1 MKVNGNEE
9 DPANGE
15 AKEEGV
21 VIGGLA
27 GPDYGATNASC
38 RNSDDGLVVAD
49 GAQVKQQ
56 AGVTRIEA
64 IAKAWT
70 KKSLFWAYVG

>member
-1 MKVNGNEE
+1 MKVNDTED
-9 DPANGE
+9 DPANSE

-21 VIGGLA
+21 VTGALA
-27 GPDYGATNASC
+27 GTEYGASASAC
-38 RNSDDGLVVAD
+38 DSGDNLVIVDGVRI
-49 GAQVKQQ
+49 KQQ
-56 AGVTRIEA
+56 AGVNRIEA

>member
-1 MKVNGNEE
+1 MKGNSTE
-9 DPANGE
+9 DDSVNGE
-15 AKEEGV
+15 AKEEGIV
-21 VIGGLA
+21 TGVIA
-27 GPDYGATNASC
+27 GPEYGAANASP
-38 RNSDDGLVVAD
+38 RNSGDGLVIVD
-49 GAQVKQQ
+49 GDQVKQQ

>member
-1 MKVNGNEE
+1 MKVSGTED

-21 VIGGLA
+21 VTGVLA
-27 GPDYGATNASC
+27 GPEYGAANASP
-38 RNSDDGLVVAD
+38 RNSGDGLVIVEGDQA
-49 GAQVKQQ
+49 KQQ

-64 IAKAWT
+64 IAEAWT
-70 KKSLFWAYVG
+70 EKSLFWAYVG

>member
-1 MKVNGNEE
+1 MKVNGTEG
-9 DPANGE
+9 DPVNGE

-21 VIGGLA
+21 VPGVPA
-27 GPDYGATNASC
+27 GAEYGAANASP
-38 RNSDDGLVVAD
+38 RNSGDGLVIVD
-49 GAQVKQQ
+49 GNQVKQQ

>member
-1 MKVNGNEE
+1 MKVKGTED

-15 AKEEGV
+15 AKEEDVVTGV
-21 VIGGLA
+21 LA
-27 GPDYGATNASC
+27 GTEYGASASP
-38 RNSDDGLVVAD
+38 RDSGEDLVLVDSD
-49 GAQVKQQ
+49 QIKQQ

>member
-1 MKVNGNEE
+1 MVNGIE
-9 DPANGE
+9 DNSFNGE

-21 VIGGLA
+21 FSGNLL
-27 GPDYGATNASC
+27 GPEYEASASH
-38 RNSDDGLVVAD
+38 RDSGENLVVVKGD
-49 GAQVKQQ
+49 QVKQQ

-64 IAKAWT
+64 IANAWT